1 MANRV
6 ALRTNVHEDNS
17 TTFDVLLSDNE
28 DGDNVI
34 EFNPESEQKARV
46 LIAVLV
52 QNGCQEQAG
61 FTNRYD
67 A

>member
-6 ALRTNVHEDNS
+6 VLRTNVHEDNS
-17 TTFDVLLSDNE
+17 TTFDVLLSDGE
-28 DGDNVI
+28 DGDNII
-34 EFNPESEQKARV
+34 EFNPDSEQQARA
-46 LIAVLV
+46 LIDVLV
-52 QNGCQEQAG
+52 QNGCQEQAA